1 LFTIREAA
9 DRLGL
14 SENTVRRRLH
24 AGLLK
29 GYQEDPPYGRW
40 LVELSDKDI
49 EGAARATGDGVTPE
63 LVEALR
69 DTIRR
74 QDETLEQFSRQLE
87 SKDQQIKELH
97 VLLQQAQAALPAP
110 RDNRSWWQRLWQR
123 E

>member
-1 LFTIREAA
+1 LFTIKEAA

-40 LVELSDKDI
+40 LVELSDEDI
-49 EGAARATGDGVTPE
+49 EGAARATGDGVIPG

-110 RDNRSWWQRLWQR
+110 RDNRSWWRKVWR
-123 E
+123 RD

>member
-1 LFTIREAA
+1 LFTIKEAA

-40 LVELSDKDI
+40 LVELSDEDI
-49 EGAARATGDGVTPE
+49 EGAARATSDGVTPE

-110 RDNRSWWQRLWQR
+110 NENRSWWRFWQR
-123 E
+123 